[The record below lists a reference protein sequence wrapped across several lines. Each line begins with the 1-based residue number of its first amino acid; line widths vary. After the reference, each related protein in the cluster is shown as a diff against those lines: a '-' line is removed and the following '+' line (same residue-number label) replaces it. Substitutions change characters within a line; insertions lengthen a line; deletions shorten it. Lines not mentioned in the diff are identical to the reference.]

1 MSDREPLPVA
11 QEQRDQA
18 SAAWATKLGGM
29 RNRPSQSA
37 RSCAQRRKQ
46 EAEADPATRAEMA
59 AEEARLK
66 AVGAGYHM
74 TRDEGM
80 VQPPQS
86 QVVRAQSVSSQE
98 DLESNQAHG
107 SEMSDDDA
115 RSVDEREGS

>member
-1 MSDREPLPVA
+1 
-11 QEQRDQA
+11 
-18 SAAWATKLGGM
+18 
-29 RNRPSQSA
+29 
-37 RSCAQRRKQ
+37 
-46 EAEADPATRAEMA
+46 MA